1 MNVRSRAFF
10 SALEKNNLPVYLHR
24 TLTNRH
30 GLKLEKSDE
39 KNAGTIDYTSINRK
53 WMETD
58 RIITSEIRKVAQK
71 AVRFQH

>member
-1 MNVRSRAFF
+1 M
-10 SALEKNNLPVYLHR
+10 K
-24 TLTNRH
+24 
-30 GLKLEKSDE
+30 